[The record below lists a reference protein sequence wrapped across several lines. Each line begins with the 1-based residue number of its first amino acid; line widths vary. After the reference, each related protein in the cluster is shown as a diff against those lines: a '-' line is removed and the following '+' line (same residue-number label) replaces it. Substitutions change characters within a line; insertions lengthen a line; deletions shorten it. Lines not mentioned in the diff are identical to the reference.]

1 MSYYQCPPQGNQDGT
16 PCKHGG
22 FVFYRDDGSV
32 TIWILDP
39 SRSFLYQD
47 GDVSSLADAFQSAK
61 VKRDIFY
68 NIRSNTSGVVIT
80 NNCLSE
86 DRYKI
91 RNEIT
96 KLSQL
101 SIPEDREKY
110 ARLHHDEKTL
120 LHRACYAGCSSR
132 VIEALLQSEESK
144 NLLHKAGPYGWTPL
158 MYALRYKTK
167 DDELIFKLIAEC
179 PESVVQKDI
188 YDRSAL
194 HIALDSMAS
203 VDVLRALIDSDH
215 NQETIFQPTK
225 YFGRLPIHILCDK
238 AIAYTCSGMEDV
250 VVSLLKSDVKRTT
263 VFTKIKA
270 GHLPLHTLHTKT
282 KAGRLPLHVAISQKM
297 PAEVIRHFLGT
308 NYRNQFCR
316 ETSQGSIELT
326 SLEDESSSEKPIYVP
341 FEGMIP
347 LHIGKSSVE
356 NKE

>member
-1 MSYYQCPPQGNQDGT
+1 MSFHQRPSQGNQDGT

-39 SRSFLYQD
+39 SRTLHQD

-61 VKRDIFY
+61 VKGNILY

-80 NNCLSE
+80 NKCLSE

-120 LHRACYAGCSSR
+120 LHRACYAGCSYQ
-132 VIEALLQSEESK
+132 VIKSLLQHESK
-144 NLLHKAGPYGWTPL
+144 NLLHQASPYGWTPL

-167 DDELIFKLIAEC
+167 DDALILKLIKAC
-179 PESVVQKDI
+179 PESVAQKDI

-203 VDVLRALIDSDH
+203 VEIVKALIEKDH
-215 NQETIFQPTK
+215 SQETILQPTK
-225 YFGRLPIHILCDK
+225 YFGMLPIHILSDR
-238 AIAYTCSGMEDV
+238 AIAYTCSGIEDLV
-250 VVSLLKSDVKRTT
+250 KSLLESDVKRTT
-263 VFTKIKA
+263 IC
-270 GHLPLHTLHTKT
+270 TKT

-308 NYRNQFCR
+308 NYRNLLGR
-316 ETSQGSIELT
+316 ENSQESIELP
-326 SLEDESSSEKPIYVP
+326 SLEDDAPSSVKPIYVP

-347 LHIGKSSVE
+347 LHIGKSFVE